1 MSPIVYGSSAISSIA
16 AAGPQGATGNT
27 GSTGN
32 TGTTG
37 PQGPTG
43 PTGFSGDRLVGIT
56 YTNES
61 ITFVFQDLNKE
72 IQGLTG
78 FRYGTLEVTGPVGDL
93 TQIPDITINSIGERQ
108 SIVSGSV
115 GLTGIFKTLV
125 VSGAASITGD
135 TDSTNTINIYGTE
148 AASFI
153 GVTGQILFIPPNSGG
168 SAQGLDFSEYTQTGL
183 SGSSDILKVNVST
196 LLQHLTDNSNLS
208 NPTLTDTGFHYPEN
222 STGLTASKTHLSF
235 YDRTSKILPT
245 LNAGAS
251 ADSSIEYINFLPYDN
266 LSASTDTYAD
276 TARFGSCCFCTV
288 PEAGLFTSQCND
300 YVSETYC
307 SEIGGS
313 FSFTQC
319 SERIADSDCSAGGV
333 CCTNNSKSI
342 TTKTICDQYGGTFFP
357 GQQDNIDDIVCPDPC
372 EIGACCVNGVCY
384 EFSPVECSL
393 AGGNFFPGETCAEF
407 NCCLEDLYRGACC
420 LYNTSAN
427 GFGGAEC
434 SPNETPVSCN
444 EKGGIFQGNGTVCEE
459 TDCCSQ
465 SEPPDLGCKCCEFT
479 VNGNLEKYSV
489 PFNTD
494 CALLGSRLTEEFSVS
509 FVFNGVETNGE
520 CRYYGADGTTELSCP
535 PVDLNVLNFFSEYFS
550 NYGCR
555 QFGCTS
561 PEALNYCEFA
571 TNNNFSCQFIEG
583 APVSCNVQ
591 SSRWGPGE
599 ACGCIFEECR
609 KPCPTKKGQFEDSCP
624 CGGYNGCT
632 DGDCSFTTGRK
643 YLTISY
649 YSCYVCGG
657 PPPHVSEFCGVDG
670 STPDEWNEEEFGPF
684 EPCTNKPDVF
694 VTAPDGSFLVTVYN
708 PSGDPACPERSSTAS
723 CVNPDS
729 DDYQENSVNTVNG
742 VSSPHVDGFPNC
754 LCGTEQTDLITES
767 ACTHCVREATAN
779 MEVLSCGGVNN
790 DLCVANDGHIC
801 SGNGRPTGIEVA
813 QTAECCCADGS
824 GRHNICFGTSPYTD
838 RSLPGVDP
846 QNLEETTSDPRIGP
860 KYGSGYKEFN
870 EYLSPS
876 QEKSRCSVNVN
887 PTSYLDVGSNYSGG
901 ILLGVVGEPNDYGS
915 LFAKGQ
921 NPYCLVHG
929 YSEGCD
935 FCSTQD
941 KNTAITFFINSG
953 FNYIGENNGPCAC
966 DNVMP
971 YKYVPSNYDNSRAG
985 FLPPDFSK
993 TKPDIP
999 HTPYLYNLYE
1009 LPIDRQSATKD
1020 SHKTLSKY
1028 YEISNKKTRFF
1039 SETIGGNSSQSSDS
1053 ILSRKWALVV
1063 APEDLYLDRSLSD
1076 IANRKMSW
1084 GMRQAAYTRDSDDI
1098 VEDGIFMGTPFL
1110 DGLLGTR
1117 MFDKSSYDWNPWF
1130 IENEEGIDEDAYN
1143 RWVHSKLNL
1152 WDTDVDIEKLKSDE
1166 TYFKQEFEKIWEKDN
1181 QQNSAMRL
1189 VSEWNAENKFGYN
1202 DWYIPSVI
1210 ELMYIYGN
1218 LNAINAGLLQNG
1230 FEPMAQDNYWSSTTG
1245 SKSVAKNSRRCV
1257 ANQFKP
1263 TDYKDNTLEDTNTD
1277 LAPHAHRAF
1286 VQNFRTGLITS
1297 EFRADTVASVRPV
1310 RRVPLHTTNNTRE
1323 LKGHLARFS
1332 EGNNGDCYD
1341 CLTCST

>member
-1 MSPIVYGSSAISSIA
+1 MSPIVYGSSAISSVA
-16 AAGPQGATGNT
+16 AAGPQGVTGNT

-43 PTGFSGDRLVGIT
+43 PAGFSGDRLVGIT
-56 YTNES
+56 YTDES

-78 FRYGTLEVTGPVGDL
+78 FRYGTLEVTGPVGDA
-93 TQIPDITINSIGERQ
+93 TQVPSIAINSIGERQ

-196 LLQHLTDNSNLS
+196 LLQHLENNSNLS
-208 NPTLTDTGFHYPEN
+208 NPVLTNIGFHYPEN
-222 STGLTASKTHLSF
+222 SSGLTASKTHLSF

-251 ADSSIEYINFLPYDN
+251 ADSSIEYVNFLPYDN

-307 SEIGGS
+307 NEIGGL
-313 FSFTQC
+313 FSLTQC

-384 EFSPVECSL
+384 EFSPIECSL

-420 LYNTSAN
+420 LYNTSSN

-444 EKGGIFQGNGTVCEE
+444 EKGGIFQGNGTICEE

-494 CALLGSRLTEEFSVS
+494 CALLGSRLTDEFLVS
-509 FVFNGVETNGE
+509 FVFTGSETNGD
-520 CRYYGADGTTELSCP
+520 CRYYGSDGTTELSCP
-535 PVDLNVLNFFSEYFS
+535 PIDYNVLNFFSEYFS
-550 NYGCR
+550 NYRCR

-561 PEALNYCEFA
+561 PSAANFCPIA
-571 TNNNFSCQFIEG
+571 TNNNFT
-583 APVSCNVQ
+583 CNYINPEQVEECVKY
-591 SSRWGPGE
+591 SASWRNRPFE
-599 ACGCIFEECR
+599 ACNCNTYGAGSCGRRCDYRPKPFFQTECCPAGSLSSGDCPDDCWRVRKDIPGCVAFTSARWSECH
-609 KPCPTKKGQFEDSCP
+609 P
-624 CGGYNGCT
+624 CGSSQGPNQTAAEICGVGGLKPSWYGDDYPWPNCTNQEPEAVYGPNGYPIVRVFSQSNT
-632 DGDCSFTTGRK
+632 SFCPEQIETTGCVTEQDDN
-643 YLTISY
+643 YEQ
-649 YSCYVCGG
+649 V
-657 PPPHVSEFCGVDG
+657 EGVNYFPNGDD
-670 STPDEWNEEEFGPF
+670 TNGPF
-684 EPCTNKPDVF
+684 GNLGITYYWHV
-694 VTAPDGSFLVTVYN
+694 AGS
-708 PSGDPACPERSSTAS
+708 PE
-723 CVNPDS
+723 
-729 DDYQENSVNTVNG
+729 
-742 VSSPHVDGFPNC
+742 C
-754 LCGTEQTDLITES
+754 LCGVLDEHFVTES
-767 ACTHCVREATAN
+767 ACDACLQFVLDN
-779 MEVLSCGGVNN
+779 MEQVCAGGAGEGCGESCNKEDTWTIISSGCSFG
-790 DLCVANDGHIC
+790 DGART
-801 SGNGRPTGIEVA
+801 SGEGI
-813 QTAECCCADGS
+813 
-824 GRHNICFGTSPYTD
+824 PY
-838 RSLPGVDP
+838 G
-846 QNLEETTSDPRIGP
+846 E
-860 KYGSGYKEFN
+860 GYKEFN
-870 EYLSPS
+870 EYLSPV
-876 QEKSRCSVNVN
+876 QEKSQCQLNVN
-887 PTSYLDVGSNYSGG
+887 ATSYLDVGSNYSGG
-901 ILLGVVGEPNDYGS
+901 ILLGVIGEPNDYGS

-921 NPYCLVHG
+921 NPYCLIHG
-929 YSEGCD
+929 YSNGCE
-935 FCSTQD
+935 FCSLDD
-941 KNTAITFFINSG
+941 KNKAITFFINSG
-953 FNYIGENNGPCAC
+953 FNYVGENNGPCAC

-993 TKPDIP
+993 SKPDIP

-1009 LPIDRQSATKD
+1009 LPIKRQFANKD
-1020 SHKTLSKY
+1020 SYDTVSKY
-1028 YEISNKKTRFF
+1028 YETTAKKIQVLQKDSNGEFRGAQENIFA
-1039 SETIGGNSSQSSDS
+1039 
-1053 ILSRKWALVV
+1053 RKWTLVV
-1063 APEDLYLDRSLSD
+1063 APEDLQFNRSSFDVVNKKL
-1076 IANRKMSW
+1076 SW
-1084 GMRQAAYTRDSDDI
+1084 GMRQSAYTRESDDI

-1117 MFDKSSYDWNPWF
+1117 MFDKTSYIWNPWF
-1130 IENEEGIDEDAYN
+1130 IENEEGIDEDAYD
-1143 RWVHSKLNL
+1143 RWVHGKLNL
-1152 WDTDVDIEKLKSDE
+1152 WDTDVDIERLKLDE

-1202 DWYIPSVI
+1202 DWYIPSII

-1218 LNAINAGLLQNG
+1218 LNAINAGLLQSG
-1230 FEPMAQDNYWSSTTG
+1230 FQPIVEDNYWSSTTG

-1257 ANQFKP
+1257 ANQFMP

-1310 RRVPLHTTNNTRE
+1310 RRVPLFATSENRE

>member
-37 PQGPTG
+37 PKGPAG
-43 PTGFSGDRLVGIT
+43 PIGFSGDRLVGIT

-61 ITFVFQDLNKE
+61 ITFIFQDLNKE

-78 FRYGTLEVTGPVGDL
+78 FRYGTLEVTGPVGDS

-135 TDSTNTINIYGTE
+135 TNSTNTINIYGEE

-183 SGSSDILKVNVST
+183 SGSSDNLNVNVLT
-196 LLQHLTDNSNLS
+196 LLQRLTDNSNLS
-208 NPTLTDTGFHYPEN
+208 NPALTDTGFHYPEN

-276 TARFGSCCFCTV
+276 TEKFGSCCFCTV
-288 PEAGLFTSQCND
+288 PEAGLFASQCND
-300 YVSETYC
+300 YVSQSYC
-307 SEIGGS
+307 NEIGGS

-319 SERIADSDCSAGGV
+319 SERIADADCSAGGV

-342 TTKTICDQYGGTFFP
+342 TTKTICDQYGGSFFP

-372 EIGACCVNGVCY
+372 ELGACCVNGVCY

-393 AGGNFFPGETCAEF
+393 AGGKFFPGETCAEF

-420 LYNTSAN
+420 LYNTNAN

-444 EKGGIFQGNGTVCEE
+444 EKGGIFQGNGTLCEE

-489 PFNTD
+489 PFNAD
-494 CALLGSRLTEEFSVS
+494 CALLGSRLTEEFSTS
-509 FVFNGVETNGE
+509 FVFNGVETNGD
-520 CRYYGADGTTELSCP
+520 CRYYEADGTTELSCP
-535 PVDLNVLNFFSEYFS
+535 PIDLNVLNFFTEYFS

-555 QFGCTS
+555 QYGCTS
-561 PEALNYCEFA
+561 PEALNYCELA
-571 TNNNFSCQFIEG
+571 TNNNFTCQFIEG
-583 APVSCNVQ
+583 APESCHRLIMDKSDYGGGVNCGLANVCGRAECLKGCLHKQ
-591 SSRWGPGE
+591 GNLEDYCSC
-599 ACGCIFEECR
+599 ACA
-609 KPCPTKKGQFEDSCP
+609 T
-624 CGGYNGCT
+624 Y
-632 DGDCSFTTGRK
+632 GDCNWA
-643 YLTISY
+643 SY
-649 YSCYVCGG
+649 KAKQKITFYSCFTCGST
-657 PPPHVSEFCGVDG
+657 PPEVAGFCGVG
-670 STPDEWNEEEFGPF
+670 GEQPDWWDEEVYGPF
-684 EPCTNKPDVF
+684 GSCEDEPPVPLL
-694 VTAPDGSFLVTVYN
+694 APDGGYFVRVYDEN
-708 PSGDPACPERSSTAS
+708 EAPGNCPERASTGQ
-723 CVNPDS
+723 CLNGDHPE
-729 DDYQENSVNTVNG
+729 YNSQPCNTEGLVKT
-742 VSSPHVDGFPNC
+742 PHVAGRPCC
-754 LCGTEQTDLITES
+754 LCGTEESDIITQS
-767 ACTHCVREATAN
+767 ACSECVSEALDSLEIDTA
-779 MEVLSCGGVNN
+779 SCENAVDNG
-790 DLCVANDGHIC
+790 CVAYDGHQC
-801 SGNGRPTGIEVA
+801 VPTGPSGFQIVV
-813 QTAECCCADGS
+813 QNLCCCSDS
-824 GRHNICFGTSPYTD
+824 TGRHTLCTGTSGL
-838 RSLPGVDP
+838 LP
-846 QNLEETTSDPRIGP
+846 EESTEGLISGSFGP
-860 KYGSGYKEFN
+860 NYGAGYKEFN

-901 ILLGVVGEPNDYGS
+901 VLLGVVGEPNDYGS

-921 NPYCLVHG
+921 NPYCLIHG
-929 YSEGCD
+929 YSEGCE

-953 FNYIGENNGPCAC
+953 FNYVGENNGPCAC

-993 TKPDIP
+993 SKPDIP

-1009 LPIDRQSATKD
+1009 LPIDRQFATKD

-1028 YEISNKKTRFF
+1028 YEISKKKTDFF
-1039 SETIGGNSSQSSDS
+1039 VGKTSGDLNKAADS
-1053 ILSRKWALVV
+1053 IQSRKWALVV
-1063 APEDLYLDRSLSD
+1063 APEDLYLNRSRSEST
-1076 IANRKMSW
+1076 NRKMSW

-1230 FEPMAQDNYWSSTTG
+1230 FEPMAQDNYWTSTTG
-1245 SKSVAKNSRRCV
+1245 SKSIAKNSRRCV
-1257 ANQFKP
+1257 ANQFIP

>member
-183 SGSSDILKVNVST
+183 SGSSDILKVNINT

-208 NPTLTDTGFHYPEN
+208 DPLSTNTGFHYPKN
-222 STGLTASKTHLSF
+222 SSGLTASKTHTSF
-235 YDRTSKILPT
+235 FNRTSKILPT

-251 ADSSIEYINFLPYDN
+251 ADSSVEYFDFLQYNN
-266 LSASTDTYAD
+266 LSASDDIYAD
-276 TARFGSCCFCTV
+276 TQRFGSCCFCVV
-288 PEAGLFTSQCND
+288 PEPGSFVSQCND
-300 YVSETYC
+300 YVSESYC
-307 SEIGGS
+307 REIGGS
-313 FSFTQC
+313 FNLKPC
-319 SERIADSDCSAGGV
+319 AERIGDPDCSAGGV
-333 CCTNNSKSI
+333 CCSNGSKSI
-342 TTKTICDQYGGTFFP
+342 TTKTICDQYNGVFFA
-357 GQQDNIDDIVCPDPC
+357 GQQDNIDEIICPDPC
-372 EIGACCVNGVCY
+372 ELGACCVNGVCY
-384 EFSPVECSL
+384 EFSPIECSL
-393 AGGNFFPGETCAEF
+393 AGGNFFPGESCADF

-420 LYNTSAN
+420 IYNTSTN

-434 SPNETPVSCN
+434 SPNETPVSCS
-444 EKGGIFQGNGTVCEE
+444 EKGGIFQGNGTLCEE

-465 SEPPDLGCKCCEFT
+465 GEPPDVGCKCCEFN
-479 VNGNLEKYSV
+479 VDGNFEKYSV

-494 CALLGSRLTEEFSVS
+494 CSLLSSRLNERFGVPFAFT
-509 FVFNGVETNGE
+509 GVETNGE
-520 CRYYGADGTTELSCP
+520 CRYYEADGTTELSCP
-535 PVDLNVLNFFSEYFS
+535 PIDYNVPNFFREYFS
-550 NYGCR
+550 NYSCR
-555 QFGCTS
+555 IFGCTS
-561 PEALNYCEFA
+561 PTAENFCPIA
-571 TNNNFSCQFIEG
+571 TNNNFTCDYINPEALQEC
-583 APVSCNVQ
+583 VSY
-591 SSRWGPGE
+591 SSGFRLRP
-599 ACGCIFEECR
+599 IR
-609 KPCPTKKGQFEDSCP
+609 DNLCP
-624 CGGYNGCT
+624 CTGICRTFCLWRVIYGDNVPQTYTKCCPPTASNNDCP
-632 DGDCSFTTGRK
+632 DCSRVATSRAGCVATGRVDWNECHPCGSGDGPTQTAREICGVGGIK
-643 YLTISY
+643 PSWWNDDIVSWPDCENQEPEQVYGPDGEPIVKVHNPEGDVCPQQISY
-649 YSCYVCGG
+649 SQCVGRYLDGSETENPQYTPVEGVNYFPGG
-657 PPPHVSEFCGVDG
+657 DDLGIEYYPHVIG
-670 STPDEWNEEEFGPF
+670 SPT
-684 EPCTNKPDVF
+684 CI
-694 VTAPDGSFLVTVYN
+694 
-708 PSGDPACPERSSTAS
+708 
-723 CVNPDS
+723 
-729 DDYQENSVNTVNG
+729 
-742 VSSPHVDGFPNC
+742 
-754 LCGTEQTDLITES
+754 CGTEDSDFVTQP
-767 ACTHCVREATAN
+767 ACQDCIDFVLNNLELTCPNGVGSGCLTAN
-779 MEVLSCGGVNN
+779 GEPCNKQTTMQFRYIGCVNS
-790 DLCVANDGHIC
+790 A
-801 SGNGRPTGIEVA
+801 GRMGAMGI
-813 QTAECCCADGS
+813 
-824 GRHNICFGTSPYTD
+824 PY
-838 RSLPGVDP
+838 G
-846 QNLEETTSDPRIGP
+846 E
-860 KYGSGYKEFN
+860 GYKEFN

-876 QEKSRCSVNVN
+876 QEKSQCQLNVN
-887 PTSYLDVGSNYSGG
+887 ATSYLNVGSNYSGG
-901 ILLGVVGEPNDYGS
+901 ILLGVIGEPNDYGS

-921 NPYCLVHG
+921 NPYCLIHG
-929 YSEGCD
+929 YSNGCD
-935 FCSTQD
+935 FCSPQD
-941 KNTAITFFINSG
+941 KNKAVTFFINSG
-953 FNYIGENNGPCAC
+953 FNYVGENNGPCAC
-966 DNVMP
+966 DTVMP
-971 YKYVPSNYDNSRAG
+971 YKYVPSDYDNSRAG

-993 TKPDIP
+993 SKPDIP

-1009 LPIDRQSATKD
+1009 LPIKRQFANKD
-1020 SHKTLSKY
+1020 SHETVSRY
-1028 YEISNKKTRFF
+1028 YETSGKKIEVLQKDSNGEFV
-1039 SETIGGNSSQSSDS
+1039 GSQEN
-1053 ILSRKWALVV
+1053 ILARKWTLVV
-1063 APEDLYLDRSLSD
+1063 APEDLYLGRTLSD
-1076 IANRKMSW
+1076 TTNRKLSW
-1084 GMRQAAYTRDSDDI
+1084 GLRQSAYTRESDDI

-1117 MFDKSSYDWNPWF
+1117 MFDKTSYIWNPWF

-1143 RWVHSKLNL
+1143 RWVHGKLNL
-1152 WDTDVDIEKLKSDE
+1152 WDTDVDIERLKSDE
-1166 TYFKQEFEKIWEKDN
+1166 TYFKQEFEKVWEKDN

-1202 DWYIPSVI
+1202 DWYIPSII

-1245 SKSVAKNSRRCV
+1245 SKSIATNSRRCV
-1257 ANQFKP
+1257 ASSFKP
-1263 TDYKDNTLEDTNTD
+1263 TEIKDNTLESTNTN

-1310 RRVPLHTTNNTRE
+1310 RRVPLFATNESRE
-1323 LKGHLARFS
+1323 LKGHLTRFS